1 MLAAF
6 DYRLWVFLHIIGV
19 FGFLMAHGVSIS
31 VALKLRKERDR
42 ARITELLQFSGG
54 SVLWMYVSLGLLL
67 LGGVAAGLQN
77 HYFYFRFWWIWISI
91 GLLVA
96 AVAEMTAVGAPYYR
110 RVKEAVQLRA
120 SGVPRKS
127 DEELDAL
134 LRSPL
139 PMANTVFGFVV
150 LGVILWLMIW
160 KPLWMV

>member
-1 MLAAF
+1 LTLAAF
-6 DYRLWVFLHIIGV
+6 DYRWWVLLHIMGV
-19 FGFLMAHGVSIS
+19 FGFLIAHGVSIS

-67 LGGVAAGLQN
+67 AGGIAAGLQN
-77 HYFYFRFWWIWISI
+77 HYFSFWWIWISL

-96 AVAEMTAVGAPYYR
+96 AVAEMAAVGAPFYR
-110 RVKEAVQLRA
+110 KVKEAVLLRA

-134 LRSPL
+134 LSSSL
-139 PMANTVFGFVV
+139 PMMNAIFGFVV
-150 LGVILWLMIW
+150 LVVILWLMIW

>member
-1 MLAAF
+1 LRLVAF
-6 DYRLWVFLHIIGV
+6 DYRWWVLLHIMGV
-19 FGFLMAHGVSIS
+19 FGFLIAHGVSIS

-67 LGGVAAGLQN
+67 VGGIAAGLQN
-77 HYFYFRFWWIWISI
+77 HYFSFWWIWISL

-96 AVAEMTAVGAPYYR
+96 AVAEMAAVGAPYYR
-110 RVKEAVQLRA
+110 KVKEAVLLRA

-134 LRSPL
+134 LGSSL
-139 PMANTVFGFVV
+139 PMMNAIFGFVV
-150 LGVILWLMIW
+150 LVVILWLMIW

>member
-1 MLAAF
+1 
-6 DYRLWVFLHIIGV
+6 VFLHIIGV

-54 SVLWMYVSLGLLL
+54 TVVWMYVSLGLLL
-67 LGGVAAGLQN
+67 LGGIAAGLAI
-77 HYFYFRFWWIWISI
+77 HSFSYWWIWIAI

-96 AVAEMTAVGAPYYR
+96 AIAEMTAVGAPYYR

-139 PMANTVFGFVV
+139 PMVNAAFGFVV
-150 LGVILWLMIW
+150 LAVILWLMIW

>member
-1 MLAAF
+1 LKLVAL
-6 DYRLWVFLHIIGV
+6 DYRWWKFLHIIGV
-19 FGFLMAHGVSIS
+19 FGFLIAHGVSIS
-31 VALKLRKERDR
+31 AALKLRKERDR

-54 SVLWMYVSLGLLL
+54 SVLWMYASLGILL
-67 LGGVAAGLQN
+67 LGGVAAGLQI
-77 HYFYFRFWWIWISI
+77 HAFSYWWIWISL

-96 AVAEMTAVGAPYYR
+96 AAAEMAAVGAPYYR
-110 RVKEAVQLRA
+110 KVKEAVQLRA

-139 PMANTVFGFVV
+139 PLANTVFGFVV
-150 LGVILWLMIW
+150 LAVILWLMIW

>member
-1 MLAAF
+1 MMLGAF
-6 DYRLWVFLHIIGV
+6 DYRWWVFLHIIGV
-19 FGFLMAHGVSIS
+19 FGFLIAHGVSIS
-31 VALKLRKERDR
+31 VALKLRKERER

-54 SVLWMYVSLGLLL
+54 SVMWMYVSLVLLL
-67 LGGVAAGLQN
+67 IGGVAAGLQN
-77 HYFYFRFWWIWISI
+77 HYFSFWWIWISLGI
-91 GLLVA
+91 LVA
-96 AVAEMTAVGAPYYR
+96 MVAEMIVVARPYYQ

-134 LRSPL
+134 LRAPL
-139 PMANTVFGFVV
+139 AVVNALVGFAA